1 MNKHVWLLFLLTIPA
16 WACSQIKSD
25 SVAIG
30 KNKRAAAVQYGV
42 ASYYHNKFENRKTAN
57 GEVFSQQKMT
67 AACNTLPLNSW
78 VKVTNTRNKKSVILR
93 INDRMHHKNKRL
105 IDLSLAA
112 AKQLKYTGHG
122 LTQVKVEY
130 LGKKKPK
137 LKEKEDYAGIK

>member
-1 MNKHVWLLFLLTIPA
+1 MNKHVWLLFLLIIPA
-16 WACSQIKSD
+16 WAYSQTLPD

-30 KNKRAAAVQYGV
+30 KNKKASTVQYGV

-78 VKVTNTRNKKSVILR
+78 VKVTNTKNKKSVILR
-93 INDRMHHKNKRL
+93 INDRMHPKNKRL
-105 IDLSLAA
+105 IDLSLVA

-122 LTQVKVEY
+122 LTRVKVEY

-137 LKEKEDYAGIK
+137 PNEEVATTR

>member
-16 WACSQIKSD
+16 WAYSQTPSEN
-25 SVAIG
+25 VAIG
-30 KNKRAAAVQYGV
+30 KNKKASAEQYGV

-93 INDRMHHKNKRL
+93 INDRMHPKNRRL

-137 LKEKEDYAGIK
+137 LREEIATTR